1 MKKISKLWLFLII
14 TFTINFSMVGIF
26 LSLGYEYKD
35 TEGVIL
41 GVLYMFV
48 PMLAAL
54 FVEKV
59 VHKQKA
65 AKSLF
70 ISFKFNWWFL
80 VAIIIPIVYAGL
92 SIGISLMFPGVSFS
106 MEMEGLFTRFEGLI
120 TPEEMERMQQALAA
134 SPIHPIL
141 LTLMQGIIGGIT
153 VNAVAAF
160 GEELGWR
167 GFLIKEYKDLH
178 FAKASL
184 IIGFIWGIWHAP
196 MILMGHNDPNNPQ
209 VGVLMMTIWCIL
221 LSFPFSYIAIKAKS
235 VIAAALMHGVINGTA
250 GLSIMLVVGGTN
262 LTVGVTG
269 LAGFI
274 ALAMVALAIYIYDY
288 KISKEKIM
296 GQTLAQTLN
305 KQN

>member
-26 LSLGYEYKD
+26 LSLGYNYKG

-41 GVLYMFV
+41 GILYMFI

-54 FVEKV
+54 FVERV

-70 ISFKFNWWFL
+70 ISFKLNWWFL
-80 VAIIIPIVYAGL
+80 IAIIIPLVYAGL
-92 SIGISLMFPGVSFS
+92 SIGISLLFPGVSFS
-106 MEMEGLFTRFEGLI
+106 MEMEGLYTRFEGMV
-120 TPEEMERMQQALAA
+120 TPEEMERMQLALAA

-141 LTLMQGIIGGIT
+141 LILIQGLVGGIT

-167 GFLIKEYKDLH
+167 GLLIKEFKNLH

-184 IIGFIWGIWHAP
+184 VIGFIWGIWHAP
-196 MILMGHNDPNNPQ
+196 MILMGHNYPNNPQ
-209 VGVLMMTIWCIL
+209 AGVLMMTVWCIL
-221 LSFPFSYIAIKAKS
+221 LSFPFSYIVIKTKS

-250 GLSIMLVVGGTN
+250 GLSIMLVVGGTD
-262 LTVGVTG
+262 LSVGVTG

-274 ALAMVALAIYIYDY
+274 AIVIVILAIYIYDY

-296 GQTLAQTLN
+296 GQTLAQSLN